1 MPFRRSRALIVA
13 ILAGVLGLIVWP
25 GFAGFYSSLLWY
37 QQLGYGGVFTTSI
50 TTKFWLGLVAGLIA
64 GIILFINLKFAMRL
78 APNVPAPVGYF
89 EIEGERVPAPNI
101 ARIVTKFAVPIAF
114 VVGLLLAFSG
124 AGAWELYLRFRHQ
137 TPFGQSDALYGRDI
151 AFYVFTLPFLERLA
165 EWLFTLGLVTLFAIG
180 LVYVTRGIESFGER
194 RLRMSIANGARRHLF
209 VVVAALFGV
218 LAFEKY
224 LDLSNIVLSHN
235 GPVAGATYTD
245 IHARLPIA
253 RVQIAIALLAA
264 LIAIGCA
271 IGLKTRFFWIGLGL
285 YLAVIVAGIV
295 IPSILQRVSVLP
307 NELAKETPYIIR
319 NIAATRAGFALD
331 RIEERELSGD
341 IVLSA
346 KDIKENRATIN
357 NIRLWDQKQ
366 LLETFAQIQEIR
378 TYYEFVSVDN
388 DRYTIN
394 GNLQQAMLSAR
405 ELSAASLPNRNWIN
419 ERLAFTHGYG
429 LAFGPVDDITAEGM
443 PVLFVKDIPPKSSI
457 DSLQITR
464 PEIYFGELTTEH
476 VYVRTRAKEF
486 DYPSGEQNV
495 FATYEGNGGVGIGSF
510 WRRMLFATR
519 FGDMKLLLSEDMTDE
534 SRVLYHR
541 NIRERLSLVA
551 PFLTFDTDPYLVVA
565 GGKLYWIADAY
576 TTTDHYPYSQPAA
589 TGINYIRNS
598 VKAVIDA
605 YHGDVKLYIADESD
619 PLIKTYSR
627 IFPGILKPLSEMPQ
641 ELRAH
646 LRYPEDI
653 FRVQTATYSTYHMD
667 DPQALYNKEDQWSVA
682 AMGESAEGSE
692 QQSQM
697 LDPYY
702 TIMRLPGEQA
712 EEFILML
719 PFTPRRK
726 DNLASWMVARSDGD
740 HYGKLAAYRF
750 PKQSLVYGPRQV
762 VTRINQ
768 EPEISRQLSLWNQRG
783 SRVILGTLLVIPVG
797 QGLLYVQPLYL
808 QAESGK
814 IPELRRV
821 IVATDNRIVMEPTLE
836 ASINRLFG
844 DGSSPEQ
851 PKAPVDP
858 SQTLAATTAPPVRA
872 PDATS
877 QGKQTEDVL
886 QTIDRIDQELK
897 RLRRQLEQSTKKP

>member
-1 MPFRRSRALIVA
+1 MPSRRPRVLLVA
-13 ILAGVLGLIVWP
+13 IIAGVLGLIVWP
-25 GFAGFYSSLLWY
+25 GLAGFYSSLLWY
-37 QQLGYGGVFTTSI
+37 RQLGYAIVFTTSI

-64 GIILFINLKFAMRL
+64 GIVLFINLKFAMRL
-78 APNVPAPVGYF
+78 APNVPAPAGYF

-101 ARIVTKFAVPIAF
+101 ARIVTRFAVPIAF

-151 AFYVFTLPFLERLA
+151 AFYVFTLPFLEQVG

-194 RLRMSIANGARRHLF
+194 RVRMSIAQGARRHLLI
-209 VVVAALFGV
+209 VAAALFII

-224 LDLSNIVLSHN
+224 LDLSNIVFSHN

-245 IHARLPIA
+245 IYARLPIA
-253 RVQIAIALLAA
+253 RVQIATALLAA
-264 LIAIGCA
+264 LIAIACA
-271 IGLKTRFFWIGLGL
+271 LGLKTRFFWIGLGL
-285 YLAVIVAGIV
+285 HLAVILAGFV
-295 IPSILQRVSVLP
+295 LPSILQRVSVLP
-307 NELAKETPYIIR
+307 NELAKETPFIIR
-319 NIAATRAGFALD
+319 NIAATRAGFGLD

-341 IVLSA
+341 VVLTA
-346 KDIKENRATIN
+346 KDINENRATVS

-378 TYYEFVSVDN
+378 TYYDFVSVDN
-388 DRYTIN
+388 DRYNIN

-405 ELSAASLPNRNWIN
+405 ELSSASLPNRNWIN
-419 ERLAFTHGYG
+419 ERLTFTHGYG
-429 LAFGPVDDITAEGM
+429 LAFGPVDEVTTEGM
-443 PVLFVKDIPPKSSI
+443 PVLFIKDIPPKSSI

-464 PEIYFGELTTEH
+464 PEIYFGEMTGEH

-495 FATYEGNGGVGIGSF
+495 FATYEGTGGVGIGSF
-510 WRRMLFATR
+510 WRRILFATR
-519 FGDMKLLLSEDMTDE
+519 FGDMKLLLSDDITDE

-541 NIRERLSLVA
+541 NIRERLSLIA
-551 PFLTFDTDPYLVVA
+551 PFLTFDTDPYLVVQ
-565 GGKLYWIADAY
+565 GGKLFWIADAY
-576 TTTDHYPYSQPAA
+576 TTTDHYPYSQPSA

-605 YHGDVKLYIADESD
+605 YHGDVRLYIADESD
-619 PLIKTYSR
+619 PLIATYSR
-627 IFPGILKPLSEMPQ
+627 IFPGILKPLTEMPQ

-653 FRVQTATYSTYHMD
+653 FKIQTATYSTYHMD

-682 AMGESAEGSE
+682 SMGESSEGNE
-692 QQSQM
+692 PQSQV

-702 TIMRLPGEQA
+702 TIMKLPGEQS

-844 DGSSPEQ
+844 DQTTSPQRPAE
-851 PKAPVDP
+851 P
-858 SQTLAATTAPPVRA
+858 SQTLAETGAPEARA
-872 PDATS
+872 SETTS
-877 QGKQTEDVL
+877 QGVQAEEVL